1 VSDGSAAA
9 NPPSSAQNSEEPTPT
24 PAARKPRSRRWIPF
38 VVIGVL
44 VLIYAG
50 TVALYAESGDISSAI
65 PTDATPPAG
74 GVTVELTPQ
83 TVNAAGQRVL
93 MDLSIE
99 TSPELTSTNSITPN
113 ETINVIVAP
122 TGGEQSITFASGEVP
137 ATTPISVIAD
147 GEIENWPFD
156 TYKTTDLV
164 VIACKNQCADGTP
177 IPTNVYLKG
186 SVPGWHL
193 TGSVKQN
200 GRTIEFAASRSGSTI
215 AFAVVLLAL
224 MIAMPCLTL
233 FVAVSTVLGR
243 RKVEPSFMSWMA
255 AMLFATI
262 PLRTFLPGS
271 PPIGSWID
279 FLIVLWVIAGLV
291 AGLIIYVVAWAQ
303 QRGE

>member
-1 VSDGSAAA
+1 VSDESAGA
-9 NPPSSAQNSEEPTPT
+9 NPTSSAQNSEEPTP
-24 PAARKPRSRRWIPF
+24 AHVLRKPRSRRWVPF
-38 VVIGVL
+38 AAIAVL
-44 VLIYAG
+44 VALYGG
-50 TVALYAESGDISSAI
+50 TVALYAESGDVSTSI
-65 PTDATPPAG
+65 PTGATPPAG

-83 TVNAAGQRVL
+83 SVNAPGQRVM
-93 MDLSIE
+93 MDLSIA
-99 TSPELTSTNSITPN
+99 TSPELTSANSITPN
-113 ETINVIVAP
+113 ETINVIVSP

-137 ATTPISVIAD
+137 ATTPISVISD
-147 GEIENWPFD
+147 GEIETWPFD
-156 TYKTTDLV
+156 RYKTTSLV
-164 VIACKNQCADGTP
+164 VIACKNECADGTA

-186 SVPGWHL
+186 SVPGWNL
-193 TGSVKQN
+193 TGSVKQD
-200 GRTIEFAASRSGSTI
+200 GTTIEFTAARSGSTI

-224 MIAMPCLTL
+224 MVAMPCLTL